1 MRRSSDRCTSMERIL
16 DPAISADQHEEW
28 LSHTVLEPRTERT
41 IVSADALRAELD
53 IVAEQRWSLVEEELE
68 HGLRSLAVP
77 VRARDGTLLAAL
89 NVAPFSHAHRRESMM
104 YTSLPDFQRSAEH
117 EVRKEIVI

>member
-77 VRARDGTLLAAL
+77 VRDRDGNILAAL
-89 NVAPFSHAHRRESMM
+89 NVPTFSHAHTHEYLMEKHRH
-104 YTSLPDFQRSAEH
+104 DFRPAAGQHPSPN
-117 EVRKEIVI
+117 